1 MSKLIQANFDGQAMQ
16 FNSDGWFNAT
26 AAAARYNKNTTFW
39 LRQRDTVEYISALC
53 ANKGISDFLTEF
65 NKIKDLAS

>member
-26 AAAARYNKNTTFW
+26 AAARRFGKEPFDW
-39 LRQRDTVEYISALC
+39 LNQRDTVEYISRLSAH
-53 ANKGISDFLTEF
+53 KGNSGFLKEF
-65 NKIKDLAS
+65 NKIKDLD